1 MDPCR
6 VLLVTEDDELWERVS
21 SLLAAD
27 ARFTMAGR
35 ARSALEAIDRATEL
49 CPDLVLMDVALPD
62 VSGYRA
68 VPWLKWQQPGTVVVL
83 VTAHHDRSMGLAAIQ
98 SGADCCL
105 SGPELPERLLPALRE
120 LLGMDRSVEPDGPRY
135 DLGPISGPSPER

>member
-1 MDPCR
+1 MDPRC
-6 VLLVTEDDELWERVS
+6 VLLVAEDDELLDGVTS
-21 SLLAAD
+21 VLAAD
-27 ARFTMAGR
+27 ARFTIGGR

-83 VTAHHDRSMGLAAIQ
+83 VTAHHDRSMGLAAIHA
-98 SGADCCL
+98 GADRCV
-105 SGPELPERLLPALRE
+105 PRTELPERLLPTLRE
-120 LLGMDRSVEPDGPRY
+120 LLGMERSLEPDGPRY
-135 DLGPISGPSPER
+135 DLGPIPGPNPES